1 MFTYTGNE
9 IARISK
15 LFKKIDKNINISFKT
30 NNKLNNTINNKIE
43 NFDVYDLKG
52 KYKLTCV
59 NCEKFYI
66 GRINRNFKTRF
77 KEHKKD
83 FTYGKG
89 HSNFFSEVIEE
100 GHEMENIDNIITIL
114 HKENNHEKVNKLE
127 EIEILKEAASL
138 NILNDIINS
147 RNNPLDKISLTVD
160 N

>member
-1 MFTYTGNE
+1 MNISLTFTCYKTAG
-9 IARISK
+9 ISK
-15 LFKKIDKNINISFKT
+15 LFKKLDINIKMSFKT

-83 FTYGKG
+83 FI
-89 HSNFFSEVIEE
+89 HAE
-100 GHEMENIDNIITIL
+100 
-114 HKENNHEKVNKLE
+114 
-127 EIEILKEAASL
+127 
-138 NILNDIINS
+138 
-147 RNNPLDKISLTVD
+147 DKS
-160 N
+160 